1 MFLGKFGKKDEK
13 QEEPSASRSPQQAP
27 ASSAVYDPPPSIL
40 RRLESVENPGRPARP
55 VTPPQSPSP
64 YSSLSFPPAPNSI
77 EETGLPLELLI
88 QLLVKTLYSIG
99 ELTEA
104 SAGDLLK
111 LSFPVMKELFG
122 VLQREKLAEVRGHGE
137 PLGVLYRYMLTD
149 AGRLRAQTYLEVNR
163 YVGPAPVPVSQYA
176 DMVRRQPVSD
186 LRVDRQTVEWATQH
200 LVHSQDYVEQLG
212 EAVNSGWAIFLY
224 GPPGNG
230 KTVVAEAIGKML
242 GQVAGGEIFVPYA
255 IEIDHQIIQVYDPL
269 THKRV
274 NSMPEATRPG
284 VSVKA
289 DYDGRWIP
297 CKRPVEF
304 AGGELTLSMLDLT
317 FNDSAKFYQAP
328 PHIKA
333 NGGVFLIDDFGRQ
346 LVRPRDLLNRWIV
359 PLEKRVDY
367 LTLHTG
373 KVFQIP
379 FDTVV
384 IFATNLEPSKL
395 ADEAFLRRIRNKIY
409 VGDPS
414 PEDYSR
420 IFQTICLAK
429 HVPFDPSAMDYL
441 FRNVYQKHHIQLRSC
456 HPRDLVDHI
465 LSIAKFNGVAPTLN
479 FQLLDRAARTYFFL
493 NDLDRPPMP
502 TPPASF

>member
-1 MFLGKFGKKDEK
+1 MFLGKFGKKGEK
-13 QEEPSASRSPQQAP
+13 QEERSSSRSPQHPP
-27 ASSAVYDPPPSIL
+27 ASSAVYDPPPSML
-40 RRLESVENPGRPARP
+40 RGLEPAPTPGHP
-55 VTPPQSPSP
+55 VPPWIPPMSPSSP
-64 YSSLSFPPAPNSI
+64 SSLSFPPAPSSI
-77 EETGLPLELLI
+77 EDTGLPMELLI
-88 QLLVKTLYSIG
+88 QLLVKALFSVG

-104 SAGDLLK
+104 SAGDFLK

-122 VLQREKLAEVRGHGE
+122 ILQQEKLAEIRGHGE

-149 AGRLRAQTYLEVNR
+149 AGRQRAHAYMEVNR
-163 YVGPAPVPVSQYA
+163 YVGPAPIPISQYS
-176 DMVRRQPVSD
+176 DMVRRQPVSE
-186 LRVDRQTVEWATQH
+186 LRVDRHTVEWATQH
-200 LVHSQDYVEQLG
+200 LVHSQDYVEQIG

-230 KTVVAEAIGKML
+230 KTVVAEAIGRML

-255 IEIDHQIIQVYDPL
+255 IEVDSQIIQVYDPL
-269 THKRV
+269 THTRV
-274 NSMPEATRPG
+274 DYTPESTRPG
-284 VSVKA
+284 ISVKA
-289 DYDGRWIP
+289 EYDTRWIA
-297 CKRPVEF
+297 CKRPIEF
-304 AGGELTLSMLDLT
+304 SGGELTLSMLDLT
-317 FNDSAKFYQAP
+317 FNTSAKFYQAP

-414 PEDYSR
+414 PEDYAR
-420 IFQTICLAK
+420 IFQAVCQSR
-429 HVPFDPSAMDYL
+429 HVPFNPSAMEYL
-441 FRNVYQKHHIQLRSC
+441 FRNVYQKHRIQLRSC

-465 LSIAKFNGVAPTLN
+465 LSIAKFNGVAPTLDL
-479 FQLLDRAARTYFFL
+479 QLLDRAARTYFFL

-502 TPPASF
+502 APPASF

>member
-1 MFLGKFGKKDEK
+1 MFLGKFGKKDQK
-13 QEEPSASRSPQQAP
+13 PEEPPASRAPQHTQAT
-27 ASSAVYDPPPSIL
+27 SAVQDPPPSIL
-40 RRLESVENPGRPARP
+40 RRLEGVEQASRP
-55 VTPPQSPSP
+55 TPPDPSSKLTP
-64 YSSLSFPPAPNSI
+64 PPSSLTFPPAPSSV
-77 EETGLPLELLI
+77 EETGLPTELLI
-88 QLLVKTLYSIG
+88 QLLVKTLYTVG

-122 VLQREKLAEVRGHGE
+122 ILQREKLAEVRGHGE

-163 YVGPAPVPVSQYA
+163 YVGPAPVPISQYG
-176 DMVRRQPVSD
+176 DMVRRQPVSEI
-186 LRVDRQTVEWATQH
+186 RVDRQTVEWATQH
-200 LVHSQDYVEQLG
+200 LVHSPDYVEQIG

-242 GQVAGGEIFVPYA
+242 GQVAGGDIFVPYA
-255 IEIDHQIIQVYDPL
+255 IEVDHQIIQVYDPL
-269 THKRV
+269 THKKV
-274 NSMPEATRPG
+274 DYIVESTRPG
-284 VSVKA
+284 IGVKA
-289 DYDGRWIP
+289 DYDTRWIP
-297 CKRPVEF
+297 CKRPIEF
-304 AGGELTLSMLDLT
+304 SGGELTLSMLDLT
-317 FNDSAKFYQAP
+317 FNTSAKFYQAP

-379 FDTVV
+379 FDSIV

-420 IFQTICLAK
+420 IFQSICHARQ
-429 HVPFDPSAMDYL
+429 VPFDPSAMDYL
-441 FRNVYQKHHIQLRSC
+441 FRNVYQKHRIQLRSC

-479 FQLLDRAARTYFFL
+479 IQLLDRAARTYFFL
-493 NDLDRPPMP
+493 NDLERPPMP
-502 TPPASF
+502 SPPSSF